1 MTGCR
6 VINAPRHNLVARGRR
21 RPSTAKHSSRK
32 LTNTRR
38 PTPREAP
45 STHGRARSCAP
56 GAASLRT
63 PKTGHAAWRCSTGA
77 VCPGWHSATHL
88 YRAGSL
94 PCPFRRR
101 STSQRGCCAAGLP
114 GREAQWMTNRVMAL
128 PEAEPVTALARSSGR
143 EDCTACNEGRLTLS
157 HSPQRPPARGVPSAP
172 CGRRPRG
179 QPSNLRQGGKGVSC
193 GAAHGPLGNPTRPPR
208 RGRRVTRC
216 PR

>member
-1 MTGCR
+1 VSSCR
-6 VINAPRHNLVARGRR
+6 VLNDPRHNLVARGRR
-21 RPSTAKHSSRK
+21 RTSTAKHSSRK

-38 PTPREAP
+38 PTPWEAP

-77 VCPGWHSATHL
+77 VCPGWHSSTHL

-101 STSQRGCCAAGLP
+101 GTSQRGCCAAGLP

-128 PEAEPVTALARSSGR
+128 PEAEPVTALARSTGR
-143 EDCTACNEGRLTLS
+143 EDCTGCNEGRLTSS
-157 HSPQRPPARGVPSAP
+157 HPPQRPRREAFRPLPANDVRADSLLTFARAGRVSVAAPPTVPWVI
-172 CGRRPRG
+172 
-179 QPSNLRQGGKGVSC
+179 Q
-193 GAAHGPLGNPTRPPR
+193 LGN
-208 RGRRVTRC
+208 RVAAGA
-216 PR
+216 